1 METVIRIIQFFLSLT
16 LLVTVHEFGHFIM
29 ARLFRIRVD
38 KFYIFFDWGFSLFKF
53 KRGDTEYGMGW
64 LPLGGYCQIAAIET
78 CLYRFVFKREY
89 IDQIQRLLRT

>member
-38 KFYIFFDWGFSLFKF
+38 KFYIFFDWGFSLF
-53 KRGDTEYGMGW
+53 
-64 LPLGGYCQIAAIET
+64 
-78 CLYRFVFKREY
+78 
-89 IDQIQRLLRT
+89 